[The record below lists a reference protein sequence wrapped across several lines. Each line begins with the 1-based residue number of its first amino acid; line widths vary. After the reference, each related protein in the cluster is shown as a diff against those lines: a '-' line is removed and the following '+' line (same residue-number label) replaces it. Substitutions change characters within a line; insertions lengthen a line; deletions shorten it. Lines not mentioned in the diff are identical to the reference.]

1 MHHSL
6 STLLTTIDDDPISI
20 IGETLLFCQLGG
32 YVMDMANQGPI
43 IFLDAVDVW
52 DVLARDDQQMH
63 RSLGVD
69 VFKGYHLLIGIN
81 YIR

>member
-20 IGETLLFCQLGG
+20 IGETALCQLGG